1 LLFTIHHLRFT
12 IPPVKL
18 YTVSLVTVVLVTV
31 VLTYSAAYSQSQ
43 TSTLLGL
50 IHDARYQGVGG
61 VQVRLS
67 LANERPNSPAPSQFV
82 FHTVTDSAGRFDF
95 LGLPSGVYSL
105 ELSLSGWQSQT
116 IFHLNVP
123 EASTL
128 DVSIMLS
135 PVGPQSPQAGMP
147 ASLQQG
153 HSLYLF
159 DRSVCV
165 GRRFGQFSL
174 RELPT
179 TRRVSSILE
188 NQDTSVVTESLDIGG
203 LETGTLARFG
213 ALGASWTENQY
224 SLNGFDVTDPYI
236 PGRPLSDPDY
246 DGLADIITVT
256 AAKPAS
262 FSGSGVSL
270 NLTTQQTSATLH
282 GAIRGFFANGALQ
295 SDNMDERLV
304 QFGFPGPERLGHL
317 VDVSAQLS
325 GELSPN
331 RLELPFFI
339 SLSTQQLMKTLG
351 GFPAPIDA
359 HVYHALAE
367 FTPFSRGSKHLNL
380 LYAGQHI
387 FNSREGADPGVSP
400 SATLRGNN
408 NFHQFQ
414 ARWFRSPSESTGL
427 ELGFGVAHAI
437 VSAGLQLGTSGT
449 SSVDLPEIFRTG
461 PAPLSFAGTR
471 TRYQSNALLQ
481 TIHQG
486 PFGSHSASFGV
497 TLDRSNITNRWDSL
511 GDIEQI
517 LVEGAGAEVIRWN
530 TPTQTRQ
537 HEENLALFAQDAWRP
552 ARWLAVSLGFR
563 LENSSGEVTAA
574 SNRISWTTLEPRVGF
589 VIPLPIRGFV
599 LRASFARYGHLLQ
612 GRYLDFGNSA
622 ALGGQVYEWHDA
634 NGDRQVESPEVAQLL
649 RVFGGPYSAIDKNI
663 RRPLTDE
670 FALVL
675 EKQFGQR
682 FVARVSFFRR
692 DARRLVEIFNAG
704 VPPWSYLPTVV
715 IDPGNDGVAGT
726 ADDQR
731 LLLFNRQPAA
741 LGKDFFVLTNPPG
754 YRASYKGF
762 EIEALKHFSRH
773 WEATG
778 SFAAMHSSAP
788 TNPGN
793 SVFQNDPEYL
803 ITDMSIFAALNADP
817 NTLLFATGR
826 SFFDRGFTGKLSGY
840 YQGPHGLEVGAVAKY
855 YDGLPFGRIL
865 FVPGFNQGPFFV
877 RATPPADFGAFR
889 TQFNSTLD
897 LRVAQT
903 FALRRGNISF
913 DLDVFNLLNLNKN
926 TLEADLT
933 GPTFEKRVP
942 LAIQSPRTFRV
953 GVEWRF

>member
-1 LLFTIHHLRFT
+1 M
-12 IPPVKL
+12 KL
-18 YTVSLVTVVLVTV
+18 YTVSLATVVLV
-31 VLTYSAAYSQSQ
+31 VLTSAAYSQSQ

-50 IHDARYQGVGG
+50 IHDPQNQGVVG

-67 LANERPNSPAPSQFV
+67 LADAQANSSAPSQFV
-82 FHTVTDSAGRFDF
+82 FHTVTDTAGRFHF
-95 LGLPSGVYSL
+95 VGLPAGVYSL

-116 IFHLNVP
+116 VSQLNVR

-135 PVGPQSPQAGMP
+135 PVVPKSPQATMP

-153 HSLYLF
+153 QSLHLF
-159 DRSVCV
+159 DRSVWV
-165 GRRFGQFSL
+165 GRRFGQVSL

-179 TRRVSSILE
+179 SRRVSSILE
-188 NQDTSVVTESLDIGG
+188 NQDTSAVTESLDIGG
-203 LETGTLARFG
+203 LETGTPARFG

-224 SLNGFDVTDPYI
+224 SLNGFDLTDPYM
-236 PGRPLSDPDY
+236 PGRPLADPDY
-246 DGLADIITVT
+246 DALADITTVT

-262 FSGSGVSL
+262 FSGFGVSV

-282 GAIRGFFANGALQ
+282 GAIRGFYSNGTLQ

-304 QFGFPGPERLGHL
+304 QFGFPGPERLGHV

-325 GELSPN
+325 GELPSN

-387 FNSREGADPGVSP
+387 FNSREGTEPHVSP

-414 ARWFRSPSESTGL
+414 ARWFSSPSESTGL

-437 VSAGLQLGTSGT
+437 VSTGLQLGTSGT
-449 SSVDLPEIFRTG
+449 SSVDLPQIFRTG
-461 PAPLSFAGTR
+461 PAPLSSAGTR
-471 TRYQSNALLQ
+471 TRYQANALLQ
-481 TIHQG
+481 TIHEG
-486 PFGSHSASFGV
+486 PFGSHSASVGV

-517 LVEGAGAEVIRWN
+517 LVDGVGAEVIRWN

-552 ARWLAVSLGFR
+552 ARWLAVSLGLG
-563 LENSSGEVTAA
+563 LENSSGDNSRVTAA

-589 VIPLPIRGFV
+589 VIPLPISGFV

-634 NGDRQVESPEVAQLL
+634 NGDRQVEPPEVAQLL

-670 FALVL
+670 IALVL
-675 EKQFGQR
+675 EKQFGER

-692 DARRLVEIFNAG
+692 DSRRLVEIFNAG
-704 VPPWSYLPTVV
+704 APPSSYLPTVV
-715 IDPGNDGVAGT
+715 IDPGNDGVTGT

-741 LGKDFFVLTNPPG
+741 LGKDFFVLTNPPR

-762 EIEALKHFSRH
+762 EIEALKRFSRH

-817 NTLLFATGR
+817 NTHLFATGR

-840 YQGPHGLEVGAVAKY
+840 YQGPHGLQVGAVAKY

-865 FVPGFNQGPFFV
+865 FVQGFSQGPFFV
-877 RATPPADFGAFR
+877 RATPRADFGAFR
-889 TQFNSTLD
+889 TQFNSTVD

-933 GPTFEKRVP
+933 GRTFEKRVP
-942 LAIQSPRTFRV
+942 LAIQAPRTFRV